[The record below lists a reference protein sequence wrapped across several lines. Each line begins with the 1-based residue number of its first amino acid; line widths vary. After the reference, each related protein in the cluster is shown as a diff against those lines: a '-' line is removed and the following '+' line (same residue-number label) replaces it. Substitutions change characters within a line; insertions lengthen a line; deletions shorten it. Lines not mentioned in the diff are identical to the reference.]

1 MIQKKAP
8 FVEKG
13 ATLKVYRRSQQ
24 RLTTS
29 ILLLIVPGR
38 VYVNWVQTVPSLAA
52 LHTFHVAQPMVN
64 KSSPSQREKQK
75 ENKEKNI
82 TRKLSNHQRLTSGT
96 KIYHPASKTQNNFPK
111 SLDMRLIVMKVFLP
125 LLLQYHF
132 QLKEKNNTDS
142 ISELA
147 KLDCE
152 INGKF
157 NTKMI

>member
-1 MIQKKAP
+1 MIKKKAP

-13 ATLKVYRRSQQ
+13 VTLKGYQRSQQ

-29 ILLLIVPGR
+29 ILLLIVPER
-38 VYVNWVQTVPSLAA
+38 VYANWVQTVLSLAA
-52 LHTFHVAQPMVN
+52 LHTFHVALPMVN
-64 KSSPSQREKQK
+64 KSSPGQREKQI

-82 TRKLSNHQRLTSGT
+82 TRKLSNHQRLASGT
-96 KIYHPASKTQNNFPK
+96 KFYHPAFKTQNSSPN
-111 SLDMRLIVMKVFLP
+111 SLDLRLIVMKVLIP

-152 INGKF
+152 INGK
-157 NTKMI
+157 N